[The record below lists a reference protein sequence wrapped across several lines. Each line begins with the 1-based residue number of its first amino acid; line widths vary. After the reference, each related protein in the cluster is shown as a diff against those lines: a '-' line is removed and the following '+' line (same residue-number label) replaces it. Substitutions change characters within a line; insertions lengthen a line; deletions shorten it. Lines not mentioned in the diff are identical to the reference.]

1 MPSIT
6 FQVTLTFDEKP
17 VTEQV
22 RDDLYVAIE
31 RARRYSLLTTSEE
44 CCESVEV
51 RLVCDD

>member
-1 MPSIT
+1 MPTIT

-17 VTEQV
+17 VTQQV
-22 RDDLYVAIE
+22 QDDLYVAIE
-31 RARRYSLLTTSEE
+31 RARQASLLTTFEE